1 MSIHSSSLKLHS
13 VYLAETGQYFY
24 GEDTYGGE
32 QYNGVVERN
41 PVGVITDGIVRVGPV
56 WGAFFAVIGFVVIVL
71 IIVRMRKRSKREK
84 AVSPIPSP

>member
-1 MSIHSSSLKLHS
+1 MSIHSSSLKVYS

-56 WGAFFAVIGFVVIVL
+56 WGAFFAVVGLVVITL
-71 IIVRMRKRSKREK
+71 IVVRMRKRSKREK
-84 AVSPIPSP
+84 TMSSIPNV

>member
-1 MSIHSSSLKLHS
+1 MSIHSSSLKDYS
-13 VYLAETGQYFY
+13 FYLAETGQYFY

-56 WGAFFAVIGFVVIVL
+56 WSAFFAVVGLVVITF
-71 IIVRMRKRSKREK
+71 IIVRIRKRSKREK
-84 AVSPIPSP
+84 VVSPIPSP